1 MATLDPGPHVGAIIG
16 LAEEIARLS
25 PECAERAFK
34 IIEFARELGDT
45 QPDLASIQEAIE
57 SEMLDDEISDTRSRS
72 MTAAVI
78 ATMKPTKYED

>member
-1 MATLDPGPHVGAIIG
+1 MTPLDPSAGAIIN

-78 ATMKPTKYED
+78 ATVKPTKDED